1 VLYPGQVVGRVE
13 IERIAAPRKAIDRVE
28 ETMALFSS
36 LQGLGF
42 GPSVEAAPEAAP
54 VFNEGSEPKAPSEAP
69 ADPAVAL
76 EPAPPLAP
84 DLLSIPG
91 DVSGFLRATP
101 DFNFRDHMTKI
112 EIAFIKGALSEM
124 NGSVS
129 GAARVL
135 GLQRTTLI
143 EKMRKYAIDREEA

>member
-1 VLYPGQVVGRVE
+1 
-13 IERIAAPRKAIDRVE
+13 
-28 ETMALFSS
+28 M
-36 LQGLGF
+36 
-42 GPSVEAAPEAAP
+42 
-54 VFNEGSEPKAPSEAP
+54 
-69 ADPAVAL
+69 
-76 EPAPPLAP
+76 
-84 DLLSIPG
+84 
-91 DVSGFLRATP
+91 TP
-101 DFNFRDHMTKI
+101 DFNFRDHITRI

>member
-1 VLYPGQVVGRVE
+1 
-13 IERIAAPRKAIDRVE
+13 
-28 ETMALFSS
+28 MALFSS

-42 GPSVEAAPEAAP
+42 GRSVDPTQEPAPAGYDAVQPEASVE
-54 VFNEGSEPKAPSEAP
+54 EPREMLGG
-69 ADPAVAL
+69 L

-84 DLLSIPG
+84 DLLAIPA
-91 DVSGFLRATP
+91 DVSVFLRATP
-101 DFNFRDHMTKI
+101 DFNFRDHITKI
-112 EIAFIKGALSEM
+112 EVAFIRGALSEM

-143 EKMRKYAIDREEA
+143 EKMRKYSIDREEA